1 MEQAFVIRQSISVR
15 CISFD
20 DTVLNRIM
28 KNNLINKF
36 YKKSIV
42 YDKFLFLGIEKHLDS
57 IKQDIFVDVHKKSF
71 DIKFENPTSIGIIL
85 RTRFDE
91 VLYSLYT
98 KVCSFPYP
106 ATITI
111 VDEMIIKKFVDV
123 IVDQVMNYS
132 ITEIGGKNFP
142 LNGIF
147 DDKANAWTYCICSIY

>member
-132 ITEIGGKNFP
+132 ITEISGKNFP

-147 DDKANAWTYCICSIY
+147 DDKANAWTDSICSLD

>member
-106 ATITI
+106 ATITVI
-111 VDEMIIKKFVDV
+111 DKMTIEKFINV

-132 ITEIGGKNFP
+132 ITEISGKNFP

-147 DDKANAWTYCICSIY
+147 DDKANAWTDSICSLD

>member
-1 MEQAFVIRQSISVR
+1 
-15 CISFD
+15 
-20 DTVLNRIM
+20 M

-106 ATITI
+106 ATITVI
-111 VDEMIIKKFVDV
+111 DKMTIEKFINV

-147 DDKANAWTYCICSIY
+147 DDKANAWTDSICSLD

>member
-1 MEQAFVIRQSISVR
+1 
-15 CISFD
+15 
-20 DTVLNRIM
+20 M

-147 DDKANAWTYCICSIY
+147 DDKANAWTDSICSLD